1 MKKLLVTVNG
11 IKYDV
16 EVEEVG
22 GQKTVT
28 APAMR
33 ATMAAP
39 RRTAQQVVNTTQQP
53 NITTGSVV
61 APMPGTILKLKV
73 SQGQEVKKGQVLLI
87 LEAMKMENEIT
98 APIDGKVAAIYVEVG
113 KSVSAREVMVHIE

>member
-22 GQKTVT
+22 GQKTVA

-33 ATMAAP
+33 ANMAAP
-39 RRTAQQVVNTTQQP
+39 KRTAQQVVNTTQQP
-53 NITTGSVV
+53 SITTGSVV

-98 APIDGKVAAIYVEVG
+98 APIDGKVSAIYVEVG
-113 KSVSAREVMVHIE
+113 KSVSARDVMVHIE